1 MHNFLRNHSRL
12 IQTPLI
18 HEGGIKKRHIKYCSV
33 SVLIFFLT
41 ACATTPTVTQPP
53 PMQPLT
59 GEITEEKIESEIKHG
74 DDILVFHKTQGQMPI
89 SFVGVDKE
97 YLFFRDIDETQNL
110 YSVMDGKI
118 LLKDIDR
125 IEGIKRSEIAA
136 DTTRRERGK
145 FWPEL
150 GSPGTEA
157 VTAVGKILTGILLFA
172 LLIALAG

>member
-59 GEITEEKIESEIKHG
+59 GYFTEEKIDSEVKYG

-89 SFVGVDKE
+89 SFVNVHHE
-97 YLFFRDIDETQNL
+97 YLYFYDIDETQNL

-118 LLKDIDR
+118 HLKDIDR
-125 IEGIKRSEIAA
+125 IELISRYEVVESSSPYNGSKALEEKQWRAVRGVAGI
-136 DTTRRERGK
+136 
-145 FWPEL
+145 
-150 GSPGTEA
+150 
-157 VTAVGKILTGILLFA
+157 VILIVLIPLMLF
-172 LLIALAG
+172 I